1 MNYMTEYIS
10 DLLDGDTNKTIERA
24 KIIFSKK
31 WNEFMTRLRRMKYLR
46 EESDRLLQEGF
57 RISAIYGRSLQV
69 FNAYASKYRGRY
81 IEHTQ
86 AAAEY
91 EEEEHINLTPSI
103 ANDMIVKF
111 FTKNDT
117 LTKAYQSGKINQ
129 RQYYNKQYNIFFD
142 TMYEAMD
149 FYNVGGQ
156 LLLNNISDFI
166 PQTNNAIVNYKMR
179 ELIQNEVN
187 SFLATRK

>member
-10 DLLDGDTNKTIERA
+10 GLLDGDTNKTIERA

-31 WNEFMTRLRRMKYLR
+31 WNDFMNRYRRMKYLR

-69 FNAYASKYRGRY
+69 FNAYAAKYKGRY
-81 IEHTQ
+81 KEHGE
-86 AAAEY
+86 ALRDY
-91 EEEEHINLTPSI
+91 ENENHLNLTPDIGGSI
-103 ANDMIVKF
+103 IVSF
-111 FTKNDT
+111 LTKNEA
-117 LTKAYQSGKINQ
+117 LTKDYQSGNINQ

-142 TMYEAMD
+142 TLYEAMD
-149 FYNVGGQ
+149 FYDVGGSMFF
-156 LLLNNISDFI
+156 NNISKLM
-166 PQTNNAIVNYKMR
+166 PQTNNSIINYKMR
-179 ELIQNEVN
+179 ELIQNEVD

>member
-10 DLLDGDTNKTIERA
+10 GLLDGDTNKTIERA

-31 WNEFMTRLRRMKYLR
+31 WNDFMNRYRRMKYLR

-69 FNAYASKYRGRY
+69 FNAYAAKYKGRY
-81 IEHTQ
+81 AEHAK
-86 AAAEY
+86 AAIDENNP
-91 EEEEHINLTPSI
+91 NLTTNISDDI
-103 ANDMIVKF
+103 IVKF
-111 FTKNDT
+111 LTKNDD
-117 LTKAYQSGKINQ
+117 LTKDYQSGNINQ

-142 TMYEAMD
+142 SLYEAMD
-149 FYNVGGQ
+149 FYDVGGSMFF
-156 LLLNNISDFI
+156 NNISKLM
-166 PQTNNAIVNYKMR
+166 PQTNNSIVNYKMR
-179 ELIQNEVN
+179 ELVQNEVN

>member
-10 DLLDGDTNKTIERA
+10 GLLDGDTNKTIERA

-31 WNEFMTRLRRMKYLR
+31 WNEFMNRYRRMKYLR

-69 FNAYASKYRGRY
+69 FNAYAAEYKGRY
-81 IEHTQ
+81 TEHAKV
-86 AAAEY
+86 AAKYQE
-91 EEEEHINLTPSI
+91 NDPNFDSSI
-103 ANDMIVKF
+103 ANDILVKF
-111 FTKNDT
+111 FTKNET
-117 LTKAYQSGKINQ
+117 LTKDYQSGNINQ
-129 RQYYNKQYNIFFD
+129 KQYYNKQYNIFFNSL
-142 TMYEAMD
+142 YEAMD
-149 FYNVGGQ
+149 FYDVGGYM
-156 LLLNNISDFI
+156 LLDNISELM
-166 PQTNNAIVNYKMR
+166 PQTNNSIINYKMR

>member
-10 DLLDGDTNKTIERA
+10 GLLDGDTNKTIERA

-31 WNEFMTRLRRMKYLR
+31 WNEFMNRYRRMKYLR

-69 FNAYASKYRGRY
+69 FNAYAAKYKGRFA
-81 IEHTQ
+81 EHAK
-86 AAAEY
+86 AAIAENNPNLATNIADDIIVNFLTKN
-91 EEEEHINLTPSI
+91 ENLTK
-103 ANDMIVKF
+103 D
-111 FTKNDT
+111 
-117 LTKAYQSGKINQ
+117 YQSGNINQ

-142 TMYEAMD
+142 TLYEAMD
-149 FYNVGGQ
+149 FYETGGQ
-156 LLLNNISDFI
+156 LLLNQISDYM
-166 PQTNNAIVNYKMR
+166 PQTNNSIINYKMR
-179 ELIQNEVN
+179 ELIQNEVY

>member
-10 DLLDGDTNKTIERA
+10 GLLDGDTNKTMERA

-31 WNEFMTRLRRMKYLR
+31 WNDFMNRYRRMKYLR

-69 FNAYASKYRGRY
+69 FNAYAAKYKGRY
-81 IEHTQ
+81 SEH
-86 AAAEY
+86 AKVAIDENNP
-91 EEEEHINLTPSI
+91 NLTTNI
-103 ANDMIVKF
+103 ADDIIVNF
-111 FTKNDT
+111 LTKNDD
-117 LTKAYQSGKINQ
+117 LTKDYQSGNINQ

-142 TMYEAMD
+142 SLYEAMD
-149 FYNVGGQ
+149 FYDVGGSMFF
-156 LLLNNISDFI
+156 NNISKLM
-166 PQTNNAIVNYKMR
+166 PQTNNSIVNYKMR

>member
-10 DLLDGDTNKTIERA
+10 GLLDGDTNKTMERA

-31 WNEFMTRLRRMKYLR
+31 WNDFMNRYRRMKYLR

-69 FNAYASKYRGRY
+69 FNAYAAKYKGRY
-81 IEHTQ
+81 TEHAKV
-86 AAAEY
+86 AAKYQENDPY
-91 EEEEHINLTPSI
+91 FDSSI
-103 ANDMIVKF
+103 ANNIIVNF
-111 FTKNDT
+111 LTKNET
-117 LTKAYQSGKINQ
+117 LTKDYQSGNINQ
-129 RQYYNKQYNIFFD
+129 RQYYNKQYNIFFNSL
-142 TMYEAMD
+142 YEAMD
-149 FYNVGGQ
+149 FYDVGGYM
-156 LLLNNISDFI
+156 LLDNIFDFM
-166 PQTNNAIVNYKMR
+166 PQTNNSIINYKMR

>member
-10 DLLDGDTNKTIERA
+10 GLLDGDTNKTIERA

-31 WNEFMTRLRRMKYLR
+31 WNDFMNRYRRMKYLR

-69 FNAYASKYRGRY
+69 FKHYEANYKERFV
-81 IEHTQ
+81 EH
-86 AAAEY
+86 AKVAIDENNP
-91 EEEEHINLTPSI
+91 NLTTSI
-103 ANDMIVKF
+103 AGDIIVNF
-111 FTKNDT
+111 FTKKDD
-117 LTKAYQSGKINQ
+117 LTKDYHSGNINQ

-142 TMYEAMD
+142 SLYEAMD
-149 FYNVGGQ
+149 FYDVGGSMFF
-156 LLLNNISDFI
+156 NNIYKLM
-166 PQTNNAIVNYKMR
+166 PQTNNSIINCKMR
-179 ELIQNEVN
+179 ELIHNEVN

>member
-10 DLLDGDTNKTIERA
+10 GLLDGDTNKTIERA
-24 KIIFSKK
+24 KIIFSKN
-31 WNEFMTRLRRMKYLR
+31 WNEFMNRYRRMKYLR

-69 FNAYASKYRGRY
+69 FNAYAAKYKGRY
-81 IEHTQ
+81 IEH
-86 AAAEY
+86 AREAIEY
-91 EEEEHINLTPSI
+91 EQEEHIDLSLDI
-103 ANDMIVKF
+103 GNDIIVKF
-111 FTKNDT
+111 FTKNET

-142 TMYEAMD
+142 TLYEAMD
-149 FYNVGGQ
+149 FYDVGGC

-166 PQTNNAIVNYKMR
+166 PQTNNAIINYKMR